1 MRNLLIAAAALVALA
16 IPTNPA
22 EADRGG
28 RHWRSGP
35 AMHWQGH
42 RPWNRPVWR
51 GHWRGHPG
59 FNRPAWRGHWRGHP
73 GLNRP
78 GFNHPVWGGHP
89 GWRWR
94 HHPNVVV
101 IGGGFGSGFG
111 GGFGHPCR
119 TLWFD
124 GWGWRCGW

>member
-1 MRNLLIAAAALVALA
+1 MRNLLIAAAALLALV
-16 IPTNPA
+16 IPTTPA

-59 FNRPAWRGHWRGHP
+59 FSR
-73 GLNRP
+73 
-78 GFNHPVWGGHP
+78 PVWGHHP
-89 GWRWR
+89 GWRWQHR
-94 HHPNVVV
+94 PRVVV
-101 IGGGFGSGFG
+101 IGGGFGAGFG
-111 GGFGHPCR
+111 WGHGFGHPCR